1 MRTDLTFKEDCP
13 DVRNTKVVDIVAE
26 LQRFGCQPLV
36 TDPVAAAA
44 EVKHEYGRDLIASD
58 LLPACRCAS

>member
-13 DVRNTKVVDIVAE
+13 DVRNTKVIDIVAG

-36 TDPVAAAA
+36 TDPVAD
-44 EVKHEYGRDLIASD
+44 G
-58 LLPACRCAS
+58 